1 MFTINDS
8 NIFKFGFDFTIKKIT
23 FNVKHRTGV
32 VNAAN
37 TRLQVH
43 TVGREQTVSGVVNYN
58 DSLIFSFD
66 FAVGAHET
74 LGVRFQG
81 VRNIAIADV
90 AILIEI

>member
-1 MFTINDS
+1 MIRIFLSLDS
-8 NIFKFGFDFTIKKIT
+8 TFTIKKIT

-37 TRLQVH
+37 TRLRVQ
-43 TVGREQTVSGVVNYN
+43 TIGREQTASVVINAN

-66 FAVGAHET
+66 FAVGAHDT
-74 LGVRFQG
+74 FDVRFQG

>member
-1 MFTINDS
+1 MLQTHVC
-8 NIFKFGFDFTIKKIT
+8 GFIQLE
-23 FNVKHRTGV
+23 V
-32 VNAAN
+32 
-37 TRLQVH
+37 
-43 TVGREQTVSGVVNYN
+43 REQIASAVFNFN

-66 FAVGAHET
+66 FAVSAHET